1 MAQQHQDK
9 LVVSRTQAVQGHPV
23 AAQLEWNGEPIGE
36 LEMPFGAWLK
46 FKRLLEKGV
55 EQDARENYALQ
66 LKLSI
71 KGMAP
76 APEVI
81 RAIPPS
87 YDGVAGTSQGL
98 AESIASTLGSRD
110 DDDPDADPA
119 IQQAEAAE
127 QRIRTARGGQ

>member
-23 AAQLEWNGEPIGE
+23 AVFLEWNGEPIGE

-71 KGMAP
+71 KGIAVLEP
-76 APEVI
+76 AMLPPQQPEV
-81 RAIPPS
+81 AP
-87 YDGVAGTSQGL
+87 QGL
-98 AESIASTLGSRD
+98 MAAVLNTGAPV

>member
-1 MAQQHQDK
+1 MAQQRQDK

-71 KGMAP
+71 KGITAP
-76 APEVI
+76 PQEAAPQEL
-81 RAIPPS
+81 
-87 YDGVAGTSQGL
+87 VAAVLNTS
-98 AESIASTLGSRD
+98 APV

-119 IQQAEAAE
+119 IRQAEAAAAAE